1 LLLVGAVVFV
11 LLQIVPGD
19 PAAVMLGG
27 EAYPEDI
34 ERLRRDL
41 GLDAPIYVQLA
52 RWYLRLGR
60 ADFGDSLFLQVP
72 VSEAIWTRLEPTL
85 ELTLVGSLVAVGLG
99 LPLGVLSAAKAG
111 TWVDDLLMSVALL
124 GVSVPA
130 FWLGIGLILLFS
142 VTLGWLPSTGY
153 VPLSEG
159 PSSTLRYLLMPAVA
173 LGYTQSG
180 LIARTVRAAVLD
192 VLGEDYVRTAR
203 AKGLHPRSVLWK
215 HVLKNAMVPTI
226 TIIGVSFA
234 IMLGGSVVLES
245 IFNIPGIGNLLIT
258 AVLRRDYPIVQG
270 GVFFIAAIYVLVN
283 LVVDLTYVL
292 FDPRVRYG

>member
-1 LLLVGAVVFV
+1 
-11 LLQIVPGD
+11 
-19 PAAVMLGG
+19 
-27 EAYPEDI
+27 
-34 ERLRRDL
+34 
-41 GLDAPIYVQLA
+41 
-52 RWYLRLGR
+52 
-60 ADFGDSLFLQVP
+60 
-72 VSEAIWTRLEPTL
+72 
-85 ELTLVGSLVAVGLG
+85 
-99 LPLGVLSAAKAG
+99 
-111 TWVDDLLMSVALL
+111 
-124 GVSVPA
+124 
-130 FWLGIGLILLFS
+130 
-142 VTLGWLPSTGY
+142 
-153 VPLSEG
+153 
-159 PSSTLRYLLMPAVA
+159 MPAVA

-283 LVVDLTYVL
+283 LAVDLTYIL